1 MPDLAL
7 AVSIDGTAG
16 LDFTEAAGYYP
27 IALGP
32 GAHNWIRQTITA
44 PNLDDEY
51 EVSRKRGPMSITF
64 VCLVMAS
71 SGPQLATRLLDAIEA
86 VEQVTYNLTAVID
99 GVTWTWACRGADT
112 SIGDAGS
119 LDARRLANRQQIL
132 TAVIPRSPKPV
143 AGPA

>member
-1 MPDLAL
+1 MPDLAI
-7 AVSIDGTAG
+7 AVSIDGTHG
-16 LDFTEAAGYYP
+16 LDFTEAAGYLP
-27 IALGP
+27 VALGP
-32 GAHNWIRQTITA
+32 GAHAWVRQTITA

-51 EVSRKRGPMSITF
+51 EVSRKRGPMSLTF
-64 VCLVMAS
+64 VCLVGGA
-71 SGPQLATRLLDAIEA
+71 SGPQLASRLLAAIEA
-86 VEQVTYNLTAVID
+86 VEQVTFHLTAVID

-119 LDARRLANRQQIL
+119 FDARRLANRQQLL